1 MNLSIDLALKHKL
14 RRPLREAIAQH
25 HGTSLVYYFYHRAKQ
40 RLTGARGAR
49 AVGEGEYR
57 YPGPKPIRKE
67 IALLSIADS
76 CEAAARTIEKPT
88 PQKIAD
94 LVDELVVNRIRDH
107 QFDEA
112 DLTFAELAVAKE
124 AIGRTLGTMLHGRIK
139 YPKEYD
145 DGDPIGEA
153 APEATPPGPK
163 APAESYP
170 DGVTVDAPQANL

>member
-1 MNLSIDLALKHKL
+1 MSKVKNAALHRLAFLAPATTL
-14 RRPLREAIAQH
+14 EARQLLASGRP
-25 HGTSLVYYFYHRAKQ
+25 VHRTKI
-40 RLTGARGAR
+40 RGVDMIGWGKDFISR
-49 AVGEGEYR
+49 DQNVGVMLGM
-57 YPGPKPIRKE
+57 
-67 IALLSIADS
+67 AM
-76 CEAAARTIEKPT
+76 
-88 PQKIAD
+88 
-94 LVDELVVNRIRDH
+94 
-107 QFDEA
+107 A